1 MRMIVAFLTD
11 CSGATSIEYA
21 MVASMIAVA
30 ILAGVTNLGSAVKSN
45 YTSVSTAP
53 EVTAGA
59 VAATGGKCQSDSVR
73 ASTSFVPRPRR
84 GWPGQA
90 RP

>member
-1 MRMIVAFLTD
+1 LFRTPQLLFSRILFKSSAEFAHVRTILAFLTD

-45 YTSVSTAP
+45 YTSVSTAL
-53 EVTAGA
+53 
-59 VAATGGKCQSDSVR
+59 Q
-73 ASTSFVPRPRR
+73 
-84 GWPGQA
+84 
-90 RP
+90 